1 MVAKTARAC
10 GMNTTSHSPNPGPTP
25 DGALPRSSQ
34 LVLSAVAVLAL
45 GLLAYR
51 GYGNGLGVRPTDHLP
66 GAARHRV
73 DLNAADRAELLQVPG
88 IGPSLADAILTHR
101 RDRGSFAAVY
111 DLHGVKGVG
120 GKTLDKLR
128 PWLTVEESTTPEP
141 TVEWLERKPPPDPP
155 SPPAGPAAKLR
166 PGDPTV
172 DVNAADEAT
181 LQRLPGVG
189 PTLARRIVDARGL
202 DRFKSPDDLRR
213 VKGIGT
219 KTLEAVRPY
228 VVCR

>member
-1 MVAKTARAC
+1 MDA
-10 GMNTTSHSPNPGPTP
+10 PPLNPTPDPTP

-34 LVLSAVAVLAL
+34 LVLTGFAVLAL

-73 DLNAADRAELLQVPG
+73 DLNAADKAELLQVPG
-88 IGPSLADAILTHR
+88 IGPSLADAILAHR
-101 RDRGSFAAVY
+101 QGRGTFTAVD
-111 DLHGVKGVG
+111 DLNEVRGVG

-128 PWLTVEESTTPEP
+128 PWLTVEESTPADPAVERLVRKPTPEP
-141 TVEWLERKPPPDPP
+141 PA
-155 SPPAGPAAKLR
+155 AGPAAKLR
-166 PGDPTV
+166 PGDPAV
-172 DVNAADEAT
+172 DVNAADEVT
-181 LQRLPGVG
+181 LQRIPGVG

-213 VKGIGT
+213 VKGVGP